1 MMERIT
7 RVYVVDETEMENEL
21 KDKRRMEMAGW
32 VVVNGRG

>member
-21 KDKRRMEMAGW
+21 KDKRGW
-32 VVVNGRG
+32 KWQVE